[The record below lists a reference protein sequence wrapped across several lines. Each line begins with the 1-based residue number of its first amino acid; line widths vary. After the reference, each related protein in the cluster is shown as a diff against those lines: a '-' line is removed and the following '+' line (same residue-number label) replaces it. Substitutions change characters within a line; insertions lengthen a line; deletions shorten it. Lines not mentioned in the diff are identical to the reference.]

1 MLTITENMFDH
12 QTWATE
18 VTKRH
23 LHYFHTQTIKSTV
36 SELLLL
42 LLLLQVYSV
51 KDSNLCLTGT
61 AEVPLAGVYM
71 GKVLNEK
78 VR

>member
-1 MLTITENMFDH
+1 
-12 QTWATE
+12 
-18 VTKRH
+18 
-23 LHYFHTQTIKSTV
+23 
-36 SELLLL
+36 
-42 LLLLQVYSV
+42 V

-71 GKVLNEK
+71 DKVLNEK

>member
-1 MLTITENMFDH
+1 VR
-12 QTWATE
+12 Q
-18 VTKRH
+18 
-23 LHYFHTQTIKSTV
+23 HYSTLLL
-36 SELLLL
+36 LLLL

-71 GKVLNEK
+71 DKVLNEK
-78 VR
+78 VRCAYTTQFMTCMKIRLIT

>member
-1 MLTITENMFDH
+1 LL
-12 QTWATE
+12 
-18 VTKRH
+18 VR
-23 LHYFHTQTIKSTV
+23 LLGVLS
-36 SELLLL
+36 LLL

-71 GKVLNEK
+71 DKVLNEK